1 MGFVM
6 FTGGARSGK
15 SSLALRCAAAYAVP
29 VVFVATGEAFDDE
42 MRHRISSHQAERP
55 PEWIT
60 VEEPRE
66 LSAVVEVAAAGSCV
80 VIDCL
85 SLWVSNLM
93 LSDVET
99 ATIEARAAEVAAV
112 LAARSGPGVVVTNEV
127 GSGIV
132 PDNALARAYR
142 DVLGRV
148 NSTFSM
154 RADDAYLAVMGRVL
168 CLKQFP

>member
-42 MRHRISSHQAERP
+42 MRYRISLHRAERP
-55 PEWIT
+55 PEWVT
-60 VEEPRE
+60 VEEPQE
-66 LSAVVEVAAAGSCV
+66 LLAVVTAVPADSCV

-93 LSDVET
+93 LSHVEP
-99 ATIEARAAEVAAV
+99 AVIEARAAEVAAM
-112 LAARSGPGVVVTNEV
+112 LAERSGPGVVVTNEV

-132 PDNALARAYR
+132 PDNALARRYR

-154 RADDAYLAVMGRVL
+154 RADDAYLAMMGRVVRL
-168 CLKQFP
+168 EQFL

>member
-1 MGFVM
+1 M

-15 SSLALRCAAAYAVP
+15 SSLALRCAAALVVP

-42 MRHRISSHQAERP
+42 MRHRIALHRAERP
-55 PEWIT
+55 PEWST

-66 LSAVVEVAAAGSCV
+66 LLAALEAVPAGSCV
-80 VIDCL
+80 VVDCL

-93 LSDVET
+93 LSDVEP
-99 ATIEARAAEVAAV
+99 AVIEARAVEVAVV

-132 PDNALARAYR
+132 PDNALARGYR

-148 NSTFSM
+148 NSAFSQ
-154 RADDAYLAVMGRVL
+154 RADDAFLAVMGRVVRL
-168 CLKQFP
+168 ERFP

>member
-42 MRHRISSHQAERP
+42 MRHRISLHQAERP
-55 PEWIT
+55 PEWVT

-66 LSAVVEVAAAGSCV
+66 LLAALEVIATGSCV
-80 VIDCL
+80 VVDCL

-93 LSDVET
+93 LSDMEPLV
-99 ATIEARAAEVAAV
+99 IEVRAAEVAAV

-132 PDNALARAYR
+132 PDNALARSYR

-148 NSTFSM
+148 NATFSM
-154 RADDAYLAVMGRVL
+154 RADDAYLAVMGRVVRL
-168 CLKQFP
+168 ERFP